1 MSTVPALP
9 RPSKPHN
16 RRSLCYNLR
25 FLMITLNVHAPGGR
39 CRSLGVPGQVADDDD
54 LTLAGGWHY
63 FCQMLL
69 PKHPKD
75 ATRCK

>member
-25 FLMITLNVHAPGGR
+25 FLMITLNVHAPGG
-39 CRSLGVPGQVADDDD
+39 GVAAVSAFPVR
-54 LTLAGGWHY
+54 
-63 FCQMLL
+63 L
-69 PKHPKD
+69 P
-75 ATRCK
+75 TTMI